1 MKISVVI
8 PVFNEEKFVLQTLED
23 VNKQKKK
30 FNLEIIIIDD
40 FSTDNT
46 LKIIED
52 NSNLFDKFIKNEK
65 NYGKG
70 KSIIL
75 GIKEAT
81 GDLILLQDCD
91 LEYDPE
97 EYTKL
102 IEPFT
107 KYNADVVLGSRFKGS
122 GAKRIIYFTNHI
134 ANKFLTFLTNLLLNR
149 NFSDIETGYKVIN
162 KKKLDLINLEQN
174 RFGIEIELIMKLSR
188 TDSKIYEVGINYNGR
203 TYDEGKKIKFI
214 AGVIAVYLIFY
225 YFFKK
230 QWYNIKNF
238 I

>member
-1 MKISVVI
+1 MKVSVII
-8 PVFNEEKFVLQTLED
+8 PVFNEEKFVLQTLQE
-23 VNKQKKK
+23 VNKQKKN

-40 FSTDNT
+40 CSTDNT
-46 LKIIED
+46 LKIIEN

-81 GDLILLQDCD
+81 GALILLQDCD
-91 LEYDPE
+91 LEYDPQ

-102 IEPFT
+102 IKPFT
-107 KYNADVVLGSRFKGS
+107 KYDADVVLGSRFKGS
-122 GAKRIIYFTNHI
+122 GSKRIIYYTNHI
-134 ANKFLTFLTNLLLNR
+134 ANKFLTFLANILLNR

-174 RFGIEIELIMKLSR
+174 RFGIEIELIMKLSKAN
-188 TDSKIYEVGINYNGR
+188 SKIYEVGINYNGR
-203 TYDEGKKIKFI
+203 TYEEGKKIKFI
-214 AGVIAVYLIFY
+214 DGVVALYLIFY
-225 YFFKK
+225 YFFKR
-230 QWYNIKNF
+230 
-238 I
+238 

>member
-230 QWYNIKNF
+230 Q
-238 I
+238 

>member
-1 MKISVVI
+1 MKISVII
-8 PVFNEEKFVLQTLED
+8 PVFNEEKFVLQTLEE
-23 VNKQKKK
+23 VNKQKKE

-46 LKIIED
+46 LKIIEK

-97 EYTKL
+97 EYAKL

-122 GAKRIIYFTNHI
+122 GPKRIIYFTNHI
-134 ANKFLTFLTNLLLNR
+134 ANKFLTFLVNLLLNR

-162 KKKLDLINLEQN
+162 KKKLDFINLEQN
-174 RFGIEIELIMKLSR
+174 RFGIEIELIMKLSK
-188 TDSKIYEVGINYNGR
+188 TNSKIYEVGINYNGR
-203 TYDEGKKIKFI
+203 TYEEGKKIKFI
-214 AGVIAVYLIFY
+214 DGVIAVYLIFY
-225 YFFKK
+225 YFFKR
-230 QWYNIKNF
+230 
-238 I
+238 

>member
-1 MKISVVI
+1 MKVSVII
-8 PVFNEEKFVLQTLED
+8 PVFNEEKFVLQTLEE
-23 VNKQKKK
+23 VNKQKKN

-40 FSTDNT
+40 CSTDNT
-46 LKIIED
+46 LKIIEN

-81 GDLILLQDCD
+81 GALILLQDCD

-97 EYTKL
+97 EYAKL

-122 GAKRIIYFTNHI
+122 GPKRIIYYTNHI
-134 ANKFLTFLTNLLLNR
+134 ANKFLTFLANILLNR
-149 NFSDIETGYKVIN
+149 NFTDIETGYKVIN

-174 RFGIEIELIMKLSR
+174 RFGIEIELIMKLSK
-188 TDSKIYEVGINYNGR
+188 TNSKIFEVGINYNGR
-203 TYDEGKKIKFI
+203 TYEEGKKIKFI
-214 AGVIAVYLIFY
+214 DGVVALYLIFY
-225 YFFKK
+225 YFFKR
-230 QWYNIKNF
+230 
-238 I
+238 

>member
-1 MKISVVI
+1 MKISVII
-8 PVFNEEKFVLQTLED
+8 PVFNEEKFVLQTLEE

-70 KSIIL
+70 RSIIL

-97 EYTKL
+97 EYPKL
-102 IEPFT
+102 IEPFA

-134 ANKFLTFLTNLLLNR
+134 ANKFLTFLANLLLNR

-214 AGVIAVYLIFY
+214 DGVIAVYLIFY
-225 YFFKK
+225 YFFKR
-230 QWYNIKNF
+230 
-238 I
+238 

>member
-1 MKISVVI
+1 MKVSVII
-8 PVFNEEKFVLQTLED
+8 PVFNEEKFVLQTLEE
-23 VNKQKKK
+23 VNKQKKN

-40 FSTDNT
+40 CSTDNT
-46 LKIIED
+46 LKIIEN

-81 GDLILLQDCD
+81 GALILLQDCD

-97 EYTKL
+97 EYAKL

-107 KYNADVVLGSRFKGS
+107 KYDADVVLGSRFKGS
-122 GAKRIIYFTNHI
+122 GPKRIIYYTNHI
-134 ANKFLTFLTNLLLNR
+134 ANKFLTFLANILLNR

-174 RFGIEIELIMKLSR
+174 RFGIEIELIMKLSK
-188 TDSKIYEVGINYNGR
+188 TNSKIYEVGIKYNGR
-203 TYDEGKKIKFI
+203 TYEEGKKIKFI
-214 AGVIAVYLIFY
+214 DGVVALYLIFY
-225 YFFKK
+225 YFFKR
-230 QWYNIKNF
+230 
-238 I
+238 

>member
-1 MKISVVI
+1 MKISVII

-23 VNKQKKK
+23 VNKQKKN

-46 LKIIED
+46 LKIIEK
-52 NSNLFDKFIKNEK
+52 NSNLIDKLIKNEK

-70 KSIIL
+70 KSITL
-75 GIKEAT
+75 GIKEAS

-91 LEYDPE
+91 LEYDPQ
-97 EYTKL
+97 EYAKL
-102 IEPFT
+102 IEPFN

-122 GAKRIIYFTNHI
+122 GPKRIIYFTNHI
-134 ANKFLTFLTNLLLNR
+134 ANIFLTFLANLLLNR

-174 RFGIEIELIMKLSR
+174 RFGIEIELIMKLSKIN
-188 TDSKIYEVGINYNGR
+188 SKIYEVGINYNGR
-203 TYDEGKKIKFI
+203 TYEEGKKIKFI
-214 AGVIAVYLIFY
+214 DGVIAVYLIFY
-225 YFFKK
+225 YFFKR
-230 QWYNIKNF
+230 
-238 I
+238 

>member
-1 MKISVVI
+1 MKRNLYYKLLKKLI
-8 PVFNEEKFVLQTLED
+8 N
-23 VNKQKKK
+23 KKK
-30 FNLEIIIIDD
+30 NFNLEIIIIDD
-40 FSTDNT
+40 FSTDNS
-46 LKIIED
+46 LKIIEK

-97 EYTKL
+97 EYAKL

-122 GAKRIIYFTNHI
+122 GPKRIIYFTNHI
-134 ANKFLTFLTNLLLNR
+134 ANKFLTFLANLLLNR

-174 RFGIEIELIMKLSR
+174 RFGIEIELIMKLSK
-188 TDSKIYEVGINYNGR
+188 TNSKIYEVGINYNGR
-203 TYDEGKKIKFI
+203 TYEEGKKIKFI
-214 AGVIAVYLIFY
+214 DGVIAVYLIFY
-225 YFFKK
+225 YFFKR
-230 QWYNIKNF
+230 
-238 I
+238 

>member
-1 MKISVVI
+1 MKISVII
-8 PVFNEEKFVLQTLED
+8 PVFNEEKFVLQTLEE
-23 VNKQKKK
+23 VNKQKKNL
-30 FNLEIIIIDD
+30 NLEIIIIDD
-40 FSTDNT
+40 FSTDNS
-46 LKIIED
+46 LKIIEK

-70 KSIIL
+70 KSIIS

-107 KYNADVVLGSRFKGS
+107 RYNADVVLGSRFKGS

-134 ANKFLTFLTNLLLNR
+134 ANKFLTFLANLLLNR

-214 AGVIAVYLIFY
+214 DGVIAVYLIFY
-225 YFFKK
+225 YFFKR
-230 QWYNIKNF
+230 
-238 I
+238 

>member
-1 MKISVVI
+1 MKISVII
-8 PVFNEEKFVLQTLED
+8 PVFNEEKFVLQTLEE
-23 VNKQKKK
+23 VNKQKKD

-40 FSTDNT
+40 FSTDST

-70 KSIIL
+70 KSIIS

-91 LEYDPE
+91 LEYDPK
-97 EYTKL
+97 EYAKL

-134 ANKFLTFLTNLLLNR
+134 ANKFLTFLANLLLNR

-214 AGVIAVYLIFY
+214 DGVIAVYLIFY
-225 YFFKK
+225 YFFKR
-230 QWYNIKNF
+230 
-238 I
+238 

>member
-1 MKISVVI
+1 MKISVII
-8 PVFNEEKFVLQTLED
+8 PVFNEEKFVLQTLKE
-23 VNKQKKK
+23 VSKQKKY
-30 FNLEIIIIDD
+30 FNLEVIIIDD
-40 FSTDNT
+40 CSTDHT

-52 NSNLFDKFIKNEK
+52 NSNLFDKFIKNKE

-97 EYTKL
+97 EYKKL

-107 KYNADVVLGSRFKGS
+107 KYDADLVLGSRFKGS
-122 GAKRIIYFTNHI
+122 GAKRIIYFTHQI
-134 ANKFLTFLTNLLLNR
+134 ANKFLTFLANLLLNR
-149 NFSDIETGYKVIN
+149 NFSDIETGYKVIK
-162 KKKLDLINLEQN
+162 KKKLDLIKLEQN
-174 RFGIEIELIMKLSR
+174 RFGIEIELIMKLSKIK
-188 TDSKIYEVGINYNGR
+188 SKIYEVGINYNGR
-203 TYDEGKKIKFI
+203 TYNEGKKIKFMD
-214 AGVIAVYLIFY
+214 GVVAAYLIFY

-230 QWYNIKNF
+230 
-238 I
+238 

>member
-1 MKISVVI
+1 MKVSVII
-8 PVFNEEKFVLQTLED
+8 PVFNEEKFVLQTLQE
-23 VNKQKKK
+23 VNKQKKN

-40 FSTDNT
+40 CSTDNT
-46 LKIIED
+46 LKIIEN

-91 LEYDPE
+91 LEYDPQ

-102 IEPFT
+102 IKPFT
-107 KYNADVVLGSRFKGS
+107 KYDADVVLGSRFKGS
-122 GAKRIIYFTNHI
+122 GSKRIIYYTNHI
-134 ANKFLTFLTNLLLNR
+134 ANKFLTFLANILLNR

-174 RFGIEIELIMKLSR
+174 RFGIEIELIMKLSKAN
-188 TDSKIYEVGINYNGR
+188 SKIYEVGINYNGR
-203 TYDEGKKIKFI
+203 TYEEGKKIKFI
-214 AGVIAVYLIFY
+214 DGVVALYLIFY
-225 YFFKK
+225 YFFKR
-230 QWYNIKNF
+230 
-238 I
+238 

>member
-1 MKISVVI
+1 MKISVII
-8 PVFNEEKFVLQTLED
+8 PVFNEEKFVLQTLKE
-23 VNKQKKK
+23 VSKQKKY
-30 FNLEIIIIDD
+30 FNLEVIIIDD
-40 FSTDNT
+40 CSTDHT

-52 NSNLFDKFIKNEK
+52 NSNLFDKFIKNKE

-97 EYTKL
+97 EYKKL

-107 KYNADVVLGSRFKGS
+107 KYDADLVLGSRFKGS
-122 GAKRIIYFTNHI
+122 GAKRIIYFTHQI
-134 ANKFLTFLTNLLLNR
+134 ANKFLTFLANLLLNR
-149 NFSDIETGYKVIN
+149 NFSDIETGYKVIK
-162 KKKLDLINLEQN
+162 KKKLDLISLEQN
-174 RFGIEIELIMKLSR
+174 RFGIEIELIMKLSKIK
-188 TDSKIYEVGINYNGR
+188 SKIYEVGINYNGR
-203 TYDEGKKIKFI
+203 TYNEGKKIKFMD
-214 AGVIAVYLIFY
+214 GVVAAYLIFY

-230 QWYNIKNF
+230 
-238 I
+238 

>member
-1 MKISVVI
+1 MKISVII
-8 PVFNEEKFVLQTLED
+8 PVFNEEKFVLQTLEE
-23 VNKQKKK
+23 VNKQKKN

-40 FSTDNT
+40 FSTDNS
-46 LKIIED
+46 LKIIEK

-70 KSIIL
+70 KSIIS

-107 KYNADVVLGSRFKGS
+107 RYNADVVLGSRFKGS

-134 ANKFLTFLTNLLLNR
+134 ANKFLTFLANLLLNR

-174 RFGIEIELIMKLSR
+174 RFGIEIELIMKLSK
-188 TDSKIYEVGINYNGR
+188 TNSKIYEVGINYTGR
-203 TYDEGKKIKFI
+203 TYEEGKKIKFI
-214 AGVIAVYLIFY
+214 DGVIAVYLIFY
-225 YFFKK
+225 YFFKR
-230 QWYNIKNF
+230 
-238 I
+238 

>member
-1 MKISVVI
+1 MKISVII
-8 PVFNEEKFVLQTLED
+8 PVFNEEKFVLQTLEE
-23 VNKQKKK
+23 VNKQKKD

-40 FSTDNT
+40 FSTDST

-70 KSIIL
+70 KSIIS

-91 LEYDPE
+91 LEYDPK
-97 EYTKL
+97 EYAKL

-122 GAKRIIYFTNHI
+122 GAKRLIYFTNHI
-134 ANKFLTFLTNLLLNR
+134 ANKFLTFLANLLLNR

-214 AGVIAVYLIFY
+214 DGVVAVYLIFY
-225 YFFKK
+225 YFFKR
-230 QWYNIKNF
+230 
-238 I
+238 

>member
-214 AGVIAVYLIFY
+214 DGVIAVYLIFY

-230 QWYNIKNF
+230 Q
-238 I
+238 

>member
-1 MKISVVI
+1 MKISVII
-8 PVFNEEKFVLQTLED
+8 PVFNEEKFVLQTLEE
-23 VNKQKKK
+23 VNKQKKN
-30 FNLEIIIIDD
+30 FNLEVIIIDD

-46 LKIIED
+46 LRIIED
-52 NSNLFDKFIKNEK
+52 NPNLFDKFIKNEK

-97 EYTKL
+97 EYKKL

-107 KYNADVVLGSRFKGS
+107 KYDADVVLGSRFKGS

-134 ANKFLTFLTNLLLNR
+134 ANKFLTFLANLLLNR
-149 NFSDIETGYKVIN
+149 NFSDIETGYKVIK
-162 KKKLDLINLEQN
+162 KKKLDLIKLEQN

-188 TDSKIYEVGINYNGR
+188 IDSKIYEIGINYNGR
-203 TYDEGKKIKFI
+203 TYNDGKKIKFI
-214 AGVIAVYLIFY
+214 DGVIATYLIFY
-225 YFFKK
+225 YFFKR
-230 QWYNIKNF
+230 
-238 I
+238 

>member
-1 MKISVVI
+1 MKVSVII
-8 PVFNEEKFVLQTLED
+8 PVFNEEKFVLQTLEE
-23 VNKQKKK
+23 VNKQKKN

-40 FSTDNT
+40 CSTDNT
-46 LKIIED
+46 LKIIEN

-81 GDLILLQDCD
+81 GALILLQDCD

-107 KYNADVVLGSRFKGS
+107 KYDADVVLGSRFKGS
-122 GAKRIIYFTNHI
+122 GSKRIIYYTNHI
-134 ANKFLTFLTNLLLNR
+134 ANKFLTFLANILLNR

-174 RFGIEIELIMKLSR
+174 RFGIEIELIVKLSKAN
-188 TDSKIYEVGINYNGR
+188 SKIYEVGINYNGR
-203 TYDEGKKIKFI
+203 TYEEGKKIKFI
-214 AGVIAVYLIFY
+214 DGVVALYLIFY
-225 YFFKK
+225 YFFKR
-230 QWYNIKNF
+230 
-238 I
+238 